1 MSSLKPDLYGGQKQP
16 SKTSNT
22 ELRVQNPDA
31 GLAYDSA
38 EFQVAGNVVP
48 GSLQFQPSTAQVEV
62 KHGTTAVTHERHM
75 SERSAGFQLSVN
87 ESSMIMTNLANMS
100 SIAAVITQ
108 ATTGFTQATI
118 SAGSLSTEL
127 TLSSATGLT
136 TDDLVY
142 TTFNEGQLTEF
153 TEERYVKKVSSDTV
167 TLRTPFSK
175 APATNQVLK
184 RATEISQIEGGG
196 DYKERHFNIKTSGDD
211 QSVHV
216 VNYPSAIVT
225 GATNKKG
232 GNNEVMGMDLTVAA
246 NATEYTGTGVSVPKF
261 STEHFI
267 PRNIAKALS

>member
-1 MSSLKPDLYGGQKQP
+1 MSTLRPDLYGGQKMP

-38 EFQVAGNVVP
+38 EYQIVGNVVP
-48 GSLQFQPSTAQVEV
+48 GTLAFQPTTAQVEV

-75 SERSAGFQLSVN
+75 SERSAGFTASVN
-87 ESSMIMTNLANMS
+87 ESSSILMALANMS
-100 SIAAVITQ
+100 SIAPVFTQ

-118 SAGSLSTEL
+118 SAAATALQM

-142 TTFNEGQLTEF
+142 TVFNEGQLTEF
-153 TEERYVKKVSSDTV
+153 TEEKYVRSISGNVV
-167 TLRTPFSK
+167 TLRNPFSK
-175 APATNQVLK
+175 APAANQILK
-184 RATEISQIEGGG
+184 RATEISQIEGGS
-196 DYKERHFNIKTSGDD
+196 DFKERHFNIKTSADD

-216 VNYPSAIVT
+216 LNYPSAIVT

-232 GNNEVMGMDLTVAA
+232 SNGEVMGMDLTVAA

>member
-1 MSSLKPDLYGGQKQP
+1 MSTLRPDLYGGQKMP

-31 GLAYDSA
+31 ALAYDSA
-38 EFQVAGNVVP
+38 EYQIVGNVVP
-48 GSLQFQPSTAQVEV
+48 GTLAFQPTTAQVEV

-75 SERSAGFQLSVN
+75 SERSAGFTASVN
-87 ESSMIMTNLANMS
+87 ESSSILMALVNMS
-100 SIAAVITQ
+100 SIAPVFTQ

-118 SAGSLSTEL
+118 SAAATALQM

-142 TTFNEGQLTEF
+142 TVFNEGQLTEF
-153 TEERYVKKVSSDTV
+153 TEEKYVRSISGNVV
-167 TLRTPFSK
+167 TLRNPFSK
-175 APATNQVLK
+175 APAANQILK
-184 RATEISQIEGGG
+184 RATEISQIEGGS
-196 DYKERHFNIKTSGDD
+196 DFKERHFNIKTSADD

-216 VNYPSAIVT
+216 LNYPSAIVT

-232 GNNEVMGMDLTVAA
+232 SNGEVMGMDLTVAA

>member
-1 MSSLKPDLYGGQKQP
+1 MSTLKPDLYGGQRMP

-31 GLAYDSA
+31 LLAYDSA
-38 EFQVAGNVVP
+38 EFQVAGNMVP

-75 SERSAGFQLSVN
+75 SERSAGFQCSVN
-87 ESSMIMTNLANMS
+87 ESSAIMTALANMS
-100 SIAAVITQ
+100 SIAPVFTP
-108 ATTGFTQATI
+108 ATSGFTMATI

-127 TLSSATGLT
+127 TLSSASGLT

-142 TTFNEGQLTEF
+142 TTFNSGQLTQF
-153 TEERYVKKVSSDTV
+153 TEERYVKKVSSNTV

-175 APATNQVLK
+175 APATDQLIY
-184 RATEISQIEGGG
+184 RALNISQIEGGG

-211 QSVHV
+211 ESVHIV
-216 VNYPSAIVT
+216 DYPSAIVT

-232 GNNEVMGMDLTVAA
+232 GNNEVMGMDLTVSA
-246 NATEYTGTGVSVPKF
+246 NATEYTGTGISVPKF
-261 STEHFI
+261 STEYMI
-267 PRNIAKALS
+267 PRNIAPTLT

>member
-1 MSSLKPDLYGGQKQP
+1 MSTLRPDLYGGQKMP

-31 GLAYDSA
+31 GLAYDSS
-38 EFQVAGNVVP
+38 EYQIIGNVVP
-48 GSLQFQPSTAQVEV
+48 GTLAFQPTTAQVEV

-75 SERSAGFQLSVN
+75 SERSAGFTASVN
-87 ESSMIMTNLANMS
+87 ESSAILMALANMS
-100 SIAAVITQ
+100 SIAPVFTQ

-118 SAGSLSTEL
+118 SAGATAIQM
-127 TLSSATGLT
+127 TLSSVTNLT

-153 TEERYVKKVSSDTV
+153 TEEKYVRSISGNVV
-167 TLRTPFSK
+167 TLRNPFSK

-184 RATEISQIEGGG
+184 RATEISQIEGGS
-196 DYKERHFNIKTSGDD
+196 DFKERHFNIKTSGDD
-211 QSVHV
+211 QSVHIL
-216 VNYPSAIVT
+216 NYPSAIVT

-232 GNNEVMGMDLTVAA
+232 SNGEVMGMDLTVAA

-261 STEHFI
+261 STEHMI
-267 PRNIAKALS
+267 PRNIAKAL